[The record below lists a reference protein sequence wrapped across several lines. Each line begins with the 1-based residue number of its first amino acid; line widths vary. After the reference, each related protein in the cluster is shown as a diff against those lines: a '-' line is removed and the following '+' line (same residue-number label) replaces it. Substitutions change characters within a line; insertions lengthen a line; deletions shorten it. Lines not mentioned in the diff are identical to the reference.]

1 MAARHCHRRRMT
13 TTRFRRS
20 LALGAS
26 LLLAG
31 GLAATTT
38 LPAAAARGC
47 TGSSIRGDVNG
58 DNRGEVA
65 VTQIG
70 RGGLSGAVHLFYG
83 TSGGLVTDATG
94 AARDD
99 QFIDQSTPLV
109 PGTPEPGDEFGA
121 ATVFGDFDVDGCADL
136 AVGSPGED
144 SGVGALTIL
153 YGSPQGLAA
162 TSAQR
167 LSFADLFG
175 RPSVNGRFGAEL
187 EIGDFNHDS
196 VDDLAVAAPELVVD
210 GHVESG
216 GVAVVYGNEEG
227 GLNAGTGA
235 DLLTRSTPGIPGN
248 AAPNDYFGSTLSA
261 GDFNGNGVDQLA
273 IVSLASA
280 YRDRLAAVQV
290 VERGPSGYTG
300 TAITQQAAQGHGQS
314 RPEDDFGVSAAAGT
328 FNSDQ
333 YADLALGAPGRG
345 CLECDEEYGYGEVIV
360 LLGSARRTHDERAAA
375 VHPELGR
382 ASPAPLLPATVSASH
397 WPPALCAATSTT
409 TWPSGRPRTT
419 SYTGSVTVLKGGSSG
434 LTGTGSTIFTQAT
447 PGIGGAPGPHSFG
460 GTMAVAAVQSGALPN
475 LIIGADSQVVDGVR
489 ATGLINQLAATTGGP
504 RAAGSRTLH
513 LDTAGVKG
521 QPEEYAQFGF
531 ELS

>member
-94 AARDD
+94 TARDD

-227 GLNAGTGA
+227 GLNAGSGA

-360 LLGSARRTHDERAAA
+360 LLGSANGLTAS
-375 VHPELGR
+375 GR
-382 ASPAPLLPATVSASH
+382 QLFTQNSPVSPAPLLPATVSASH
-397 WPPALCAATSTT
+397 WPPVLCAATSTT
-409 TWPSGRPRTT
+409 TSRSVRPRTT
-419 SYTGSVTVLKGGSSG
+419 S
-434 LTGTGSTIFTQAT
+434 T
-447 PGIGGAPGPHSFG
+447 PA
-460 GTMAVAAVQSGALPN
+460 
-475 LIIGADSQVVDGVR
+475 R
-489 ATGLINQLAATTGGP
+489 
-504 RAAGSRTLH
+504 
-513 LDTAGVKG
+513 
-521 QPEEYAQFGF
+521 
-531 ELS
+531 